1 MLGACLAFSVMVAS
15 SKMLG
20 KYYDTAQQV
29 FFRNVTGTAFV
40 LVSLLRRPAQ
50 HKGGKLLLLLSR
62 GVIGTLSL
70 YLLFYAI
77 STLGM
82 ARSITYQYT
91 YPLFMAVFSYFLFK
105 EIPSKREIAAI
116 VIGMTGVWL
125 IFRPDVHVPLESHIT
140 GLGNALLTTFAY
152 LAIKQLSYYY
162 DSRYIVLS
170 FMLSGIVL
178 PLMSIVAGRYFDWGG
193 LGFLLGHFRW
203 PDQPLHWI
211 LFLVLGLTALAGQV
225 LMTNAFARGNVNQVA
240 PIGYFSILFSTLLGL
255 ALGESAPSPGI
266 IAGMALIIT
275 GGVLV
280 TAFPGR

>member
-15 SKMLG
+15 SKILG

-29 FFRNVTGTAFV
+29 FFRNVIGTAFV
-40 LVSLLRRPAQ
+40 TVSLIRRPA
-50 HKGGKLLLLLSR
+50 HHRGGKPLLLVSR
-62 GVIGTLSL
+62 GIIGTLSL

-91 YPLFMAVFSYFLFK
+91 YPLFMAIFSYFLFK
-105 EIPSKREIAAI
+105 EMPSKREIAAI
-116 VIGMTGVWL
+116 LAGMTGVWL
-125 IFRPDVHVPLESHIT
+125 IFRPDIQIPLKSHVI

-170 FMLSGIVL
+170 FMLSGIIL
-178 PLMSIVAGRYFDWGG
+178 PLVSMVAGNYFSWQEA
-193 LGFLLGHFRW
+193 GFLLGHFRW
-203 PDQPLHWI
+203 PEQPLHWI
-211 LFLVLGLTALAGQV
+211 LFIVLGLTALAGQV
-225 LMTNAFARGNVNQVA
+225 LMTNAFAFGKVNQVA

-255 ALGESAPSPGI
+255 ALGESAPSPGV
-266 IAGMALIIT
+266 IAGMVLIIT
-275 GGVLV
+275 GGILI
-280 TAFPGR
+280 TAFPKR